1 MSGPLE
7 TLGWLPTSVRLRQ
20 AIPKV
25 NRVSLAGFEPAWAF
39 RPRWLATIRV
49 CQFRHSDNAP
59 SLRHDVMF
67 VKAGTSRLY
76 YRASAAITA
85 LALAARN
92 RIHIAIT

>member
-1 MSGPLE
+1 
-7 TLGWLPTSVRLRQ
+7 
-20 AIPKV
+20 
-25 NRVSLAGFEPAWAF
+25 
-39 RPRWLATIRV
+39 
-49 CQFRHSDNAP
+49 
-59 SLRHDVMF
+59 MF